1 MRGTKQ
7 GFRRTIASL
16 LVFLSVSLQFQRC
29 RQGRTIRSMSCRI
42 RSRKNRKT
50 ERYEGPEKTDGKQY
64 QFPNNVK
71 TSLQGELNGLTDDLT
86 QISSRLEEIEQ
97 NIIDKNQ
104 EISDTQEKLEQAKE
118 TESSQ
123 YAAMKQRLRYL
134 YRDNN
139 RTYYEI
145 LFSAMTFSE
154 LLNQSIY
161 VEKLHE
167 YDHRMLLSY
176 KAQREAIEEM
186 EAKLEEEKAQL
197 DDLQAQAKEQQASI
211 MTSVNN
217 TKNSI
222 SAYSGQIAE
231 AQARADALGNQIA
244 EQDKNIAA
252 LKKQLQEEIAKS
264 RLAAK
269 SAWRTFRGELC
280 RG

>member
-1 MRGTKQ
+1 MRGTKR

-16 LVFLSVSLQFQRC
+16 LVFSLCIAAVPALPARADNKINELQNQIKEE
-29 RQGRTIRSMSCRI
+29 QKKQNDT
-42 RSRKNRKT
+42 KDQKKQT
-50 ERYEGPEKTDGKQY
+50 ENNINSL
-64 QFPNNVK
+64 NNVK

-167 YDHRMLLSY
+167 YDQSAAGSDR
-176 KAQREAIEEM
+176 RDGGEAGGGKG
-186 EAKLEEEKAQL
+186 A
-197 DDLQAQAKEQQASI
+197 
-211 MTSVNN
+211 V
-217 TKNSI
+217 
-222 SAYSGQIAE
+222 
-231 AQARADALGNQIA
+231 R
-244 EQDKNIAA
+244 
-252 LKKQLQEEIAKS
+252 
-264 RLAAK
+264 
-269 SAWRTFRGELC
+269 
-280 RG
+280 

>member
-1 MRGTKQ
+1 
-7 GFRRTIASL
+7 
-16 LVFLSVSLQFQRC
+16 
-29 RQGRTIRSMSCRI
+29 
-42 RSRKNRKT
+42 
-50 ERYEGPEKTDGKQY
+50 
-64 QFPNNVK
+64 
-71 TSLQGELNGLTDDLT
+71 
-86 QISSRLEEIEQ
+86 
-97 NIIDKNQ
+97 
-104 EISDTQEKLEQAKE
+104 
-118 TESSQ
+118 
-123 YAAMKQRLRYL
+123 MKQRLRYL

-231 AQARADALGNQIA
+231 AQAQADALAIR
-244 EQDKNIAA
+244 
-252 LKKQLQEEIAKS
+252 LQSRTKILQPSKS
-264 RLAAK
+264 SCRRK
-269 SAWRTFRGELC
+269 SQNPVLLRNRHGGTFPR
-280 RG
+280 

>member
-1 MRGTKQ
+1 MRGTKR

-16 LVFLSVSLQFQRC
+16 LVFSLCIAAVPALPAKADNKINELQNQIKEE
-29 RQGRTIRSMSCRI
+29 QKKQNDT
-42 RSRKNRKT
+42 KDQKKQT
-50 ERYEGPEKTDGKQY
+50 ENNINSL
-64 QFPNNVK
+64 NNVK

-231 AQARADALGNQIA
+231 AQAQACLLYTSDAAD
-244 EQDKNIAA
+244 D
-252 LKKQLQEEIAKS
+252 
-264 RLAAK
+264 
-269 SAWRTFRGELC
+269 
-280 RG
+280 

>member
-1 MRGTKQ
+1 MRGTKR

-16 LVFLSVSLQFQRC
+16 LVFSLCIAAVPALPAKADNKINELQNQIKEE
-29 RQGRTIRSMSCRI
+29 QKKQNDT
-42 RSRKNRKT
+42 KDQKKQT
-50 ERYEGPEKTDGKQY
+50 ENNINSL
-64 QFPNNVK
+64 NNVK

-186 EAKLEEEKAQL
+186 EAKLEGRVETYLTFLEP
-197 DDLQAQAKEQQASI
+197 EQP
-211 MTSVNN
+211 
-217 TKNSI
+217 
-222 SAYSGQIAE
+222 G
-231 AQARADALGNQIA
+231 D
-244 EQDKNIAA
+244 
-252 LKKQLQEEIAKS
+252 
-264 RLAAK
+264 
-269 SAWRTFRGELC
+269 
-280 RG
+280 

>member
-1 MRGTKQ
+1 MRRGTKR

-16 LVFLSVSLQFQRC
+16 LGFSLCIAAVPARPARADNKINELQNQIKEE
-29 RQGRTIRSMSCRI
+29 QKKQNDTKDQKKQTENTINSL
-42 RSRKNRKT
+42 
-50 ERYEGPEKTDGKQY
+50 
-64 QFPNNVK
+64 NNVK

-86 QISSRLEEIEQ
+86 PISRRLEEIEQ

-161 VEKLHE
+161 AVSYTHLPPCAIALATLLFKDKFTKEERQSGPVNFIMGLAFITEGAIPYAASDPLHV
-167 YDHRMLLSY
+167 LPFFFC
-176 KAQREAIEEM
+176 KI
-186 EAKLEEEKAQL
+186 
-197 DDLQAQAKEQQASI
+197 I
-211 MTSVNN
+211 F
-217 TKNSI
+217 
-222 SAYSGQIAE
+222 
-231 AQARADALGNQIA
+231 
-244 EQDKNIAA
+244 
-252 LKKQLQEEIAKS
+252 KK
-264 RLAAK
+264 
-269 SAWRTFRGELC
+269 
-280 RG
+280 

>member
-1 MRGTKQ
+1 MRGTKR

-16 LVFLSVSLQFQRC
+16 LVFSLCIAAVPALPARADNKINELQNQIKEE
-29 RQGRTIRSMSCRI
+29 QKKQNDT
-42 RSRKNRKT
+42 KDQKKQT
-50 ERYEGPEKTDGKQY
+50 ENNINSL
-64 QFPNNVK
+64 NNVK

-231 AQARADALGNQIA
+231 AQAQALLWG
-244 EQDKNIAA
+244 
-252 LKKQLQEEIAKS
+252 LQEDTS
-264 RLAAK
+264 R
-269 SAWRTFRGELC
+269 
-280 RG
+280 